1 MTLTEERP
9 ASPPI
14 ELSVGSLPAKVRE
27 IAITSPKKVALR
39 EKVFGI
45 WEETT
50 YSGYWEMIQI
60 VGAGLIELGIT
71 PGDKVAIHSEN
82 RKAWLWTE
90 LGAHAIGAVSV
101 GIYPT
106 NPAAEV
112 EYLLHHSE
120 TKVLIAE
127 DQEQVDKALQVKDRL
142 PNLNHIVYIEPRG
155 VVQYDDPELVSWER
169 LLEMGKARLQS
180 EPNLV
185 NDSVDSIDPESVC
198 SIVYTSGTTGPP
210 KGAMVSHRNLVWVMD
225 HIVEAIA
232 GYEPK
237 SGEILSYLPLCHVAE
252 KLYSEFI
259 ALKVEA
265 TVNFAES
272 IETVAQD
279 LQEIQ
284 PTLFLGVPRIW
295 EKMQAGVMIRMAN
308 ATRLKKLCYSGGL
321 AVGMKNADRILAN
334 GRRGVWGSLQHGLFH
349 VLAYRALKDKLGMR
363 HCESAVSG
371 AAPIAPEV
379 LKFFMAIG
387 VPIREGYGMTENT
400 AYTSF
405 NPPGNI
411 KLGTVGVP
419 NPHCEVKLASDGEI
433 LIRHPGVFMG
443 YYKDDALTAITI
455 DSGGWLHTGDVGE
468 WDGDHFRI
476 IDRMKDIIITSGG
489 KNLSPSEIEN
499 KLKVSP
505 FIKEA
510 VVIGDGRKFIS
521 ALIGIEYDTVS
532 SWALSKGITF
542 TTYRDLSE
550 KKEVLEL
557 IEAAVKRVNEDL
569 AQVEQVKKFRM
580 IPKELDQD
588 DGELTATQKVKRSHV
603 EEKFSDLIAD
613 VYGAA

>member
-1 MTLTEERP
+1 MTMTEEHP
-9 ASPPI
+9 ASRSI
-14 ELSVGSLPAKVRE
+14 GLSVSSLPEKVRV
-27 IAITSPKKVALR
+27 IAKATPRKVALR

-50 YSGYWEMIQI
+50 YSGYWDMIQI
-60 VGAGLIELGIT
+60 VGAGLIELGIR

-82 RKAWLWTE
+82 RRAWLWSE
-90 LGAHAIGAVSV
+90 FGAHAIKAVSV

-127 DQEQVDKALQVKDRL
+127 DQEQVDKALEVKARL
-142 PNLNHIVYIEPRG
+142 PNLTHIIYIEPRG
-155 VVQYDDPELVSWER
+155 VTQYDDPELISWDQF
-169 LLEMGKARLQS
+169 LELGKARLDT
-180 EPNLV
+180 EPSLIS
-185 NDSVDSIDPESVC
+185 DLVDSIDPETMC
-198 SIVYTSGTTGPP
+198 SIIYTSGTTGPP
-210 KGAMVSHRNLVWVMD
+210 KGAMISHRNLVWVMD
-225 HIVEAIA
+225 HVTEALV

-237 SGEILSYLPLCHVAE
+237 SGEILSYLPICHVAE

-259 ALKVEA
+259 ALHVEG

-279 LQEIQ
+279 LQEVQ

-295 EKMQAGVMIRMAN
+295 EKMQAGVLIRMAD
-308 ATRLKKLCYSGGL
+308 ATWLKKACFAGGFR
-321 AVGMKNADRILAN
+321 VGMKNADRILAK
-334 GRRGVWGSLQHGLFH
+334 GRRGIWGSFLHGVFY
-349 VLAYRALKDKLGMR
+349 VLAYRSLKEKLGMR
-363 HCESAVSG
+363 HCVSAVSG
-371 AAPIAPEV
+371 AAPIAPEII
-379 LKFFMAIG
+379 KFFMAIG
-387 VPIREGYGMTENT
+387 VPIREGYGMTENA
-400 AYTSF
+400 AYASF
-405 NPPGNI
+405 NPHDNI

-419 NPHCEVKLASDGEI
+419 NPNCEITMSEQSEI

-443 YYKDDALTAITI
+443 YYEDEAATASTL
-455 DSGGWLHTGDVGE
+455 DSEGWLHTGDVGE

-476 IDRMKDIIITSGG
+476 VDRMKDIIITSGG
-489 KNLSPSEIEN
+489 KNISPSEIEN

-510 VVIGDGRKFIS
+510 IVIGDRRKYVS
-521 ALIGIEYDTVS
+521 ALIGIEFDIVS
-532 SWALSKGITF
+532 NWALRRNIAF

-557 IEAAVKRVNEDL
+557 IEDVVKGVNEEL
-569 AQVEQVKKFRM
+569 AQVEQVKEFRM

-588 DGELTATQKVKRSHV
+588 DGELTATQKVKRSHI

-613 VYGAA
+613 VYGVA

>member
-1 MTLTEERP
+1 MTLTKERP

-14 ELSVGSLPAKVRE
+14 ELSVGSLPARVRQ
-27 IAITSPKKVALR
+27 IAEASPEKVALR
-39 EKVFGI
+39 EKTFGI

-50 YSGYWEMIQI
+50 YAGYWEMIQI

-71 PGDKVAIHSEN
+71 PGERVAIHSEN
-82 RKAWLWTE
+82 RKAWLWSE
-90 LGAHAIGAVSV
+90 LGIHAIGAVSV

-106 NPAAEV
+106 NPASEV

-155 VVQYDDPELVSWER
+155 VVQYDDPELVSWES
-169 LLEMGKARLQS
+169 LLEMGKARLEA
-180 EPNLV
+180 EPSLV
-185 NDSVDSIDPESVC
+185 SDSVDSIDPETVS

-210 KGAMVSHRNLVWVMD
+210 KGALISHRNLVWVMD
-225 HIVEAIA
+225 HITDAIS
-232 GYEPK
+232 GYVPK
-237 SGEILSYLPLCHVAE
+237 KGEILSYLPLCHVAE
-252 KLYSEFI
+252 RVWSEFI

-272 IETVAQD
+272 IETVALD
-279 LQEIQ
+279 LREIQ
-284 PTLFLGVPRIW
+284 PTIFLGVPRIW
-295 EKMQAGVMIRMAN
+295 EKMHAGVLIRMAN
-308 ATRLKKLCYSGGL
+308 ATRLKKLLYAGGL
-321 AVGMKNADRILAN
+321 SVGMKNVDRILTN
-334 GRRGVWGSLQHGLFH
+334 GRRGLWGSLQHGLFH

-363 HCESAVSG
+363 HCESAVSA

-379 LKFFMAIG
+379 LRFFMAIG

-400 AYTSF
+400 AYASF
-405 NPPGNI
+405 NPAGNI

-419 NPHCEVKLASDGEI
+419 NPHCEVKLSSDGEI

-443 YYKDDALTAITI
+443 YYKNDALTAETI
-455 DSGGWLHTGDVGE
+455 DPDGWLHTGDVGE

-489 KNLSPSEIEN
+489 KNISPSEIEN

-510 VVIGDGRKFIS
+510 IVIGDGRKFIS
-521 ALIGIEYDTVS
+521 SLIGIEYETVS
-532 SWALSKGITF
+532 GWALGRGITF

-550 KKEVLEL
+550 KQEVLEL
-557 IEAAVKRVNEDL
+557 IEGIVKGVNESL
-569 AQVEQVKKFRM
+569 APVEQVKKFRM

-588 DGELTATQKVKRSHV
+588 DGELTATQKVKRSHI

-613 VYGAA
+613 VYGVP